1 MGNCSKCTLPFSEPE
16 DTLNNTLKIS
26 SDTIIGKYTQI
37 SPIPSLCCCKASSY
51 SNQNL
56 LDNIKLTERQK
67 KLFEKK
73 ISKVKTNSTKYSL
86 NISTNKKSTISIN
99 NNQIINEL
107 NFSPEKKYK
116 ILSNIGQGSYG
127 NVYLAMNIYTNE
139 KVAIKKIYKTT
150 DEESESEIINEIEI
164 LKKLNHPD
172 IVKVLE
178 FYKTEQAYYIVSE
191 YCSGGELFQKAETHL
206 SETQIAVIFKQILSG
221 ISYLHSNNIV
231 HRDLKLENIL
241 ISDTEYV
248 SLTGEEYLDIKIID
262 FGNAEH
268 YDKNFSTKSLV
279 GSSYYIAPEIFKK
292 NCGKESDLWSAGV
305 ILYMLIVGHP
315 PFYGDSEKKILLS
328 VKKGIYDKNYSR
340 WKNASNE
347 VKDLIEKLL
356 ISDPRKR
363 LSAKDALNHDWFKKN
378 QSNAIYYNITK
389 KEIYQCILNFLSY
402 NDNTKFQEL
411 VISYIIH
418 NMPKIKQT
426 KVAISL
432 FKLVNTNGDGKLLKN
447 ELKKIMLYFVSEEY
461 LINYD
466 IIFDML
472 DSDKKG
478 FIEYEKFLRACLD
491 EKYILTE
498 ENIKSAFNFFDKDNK
513 GFFGEEEMKNIFN
526 KEKINEQLCHIIFE
540 EIDLN
545 KNGKIDLLTFKNIM
559 LNL

>member
-1 MGNCSKCTLPFSEPE
+1 MGNCSKCTIEESE

-37 SPIPSLCCCKASSY
+37 SPVSSICCCNTNSH

-56 LDNIKLTERQK
+56 LDNIKLTNRQK

-73 ISKVKTNSTKYSL
+73 ISKFKTNSTKHSL
-86 NISTNKKSTISIN
+86 NTSQNKNSNISIN
-99 NNQIINEL
+99 NDLFINEL

-127 NVYLAMNIYTNE
+127 DVFLAMNIYTKE
-139 KVAIKKIYKTT
+139 KVAIKKIYKSF
-150 DEESESEIINEIEI
+150 DEISESEIINEIEI

-178 FYKTEQAYYIVSE
+178 YYKTDQAYYIVSE
-191 YCSGGELFQKAETHL
+191 YCSGGELFQKAETYL

-221 ISYLHSNNIV
+221 LSYLHSNNIV

-241 ISDTEYV
+241 ISDIEYV

-268 YDKNFSTKSLV
+268 FDKKISNKSLV

-292 NCGKESDLWSAGV
+292 KSGKESDLWSAGV

-315 PFYGDSEKKILLS
+315 PFCGESDKKILSS

-347 VKDLIEKLL
+347 VQDLIEKLL
-356 ISDPRKR
+356 ISDPNKR
-363 LSAKDALNHDWFKKN
+363 LSAKDALNHPWFKKY

-389 KEIYQCILNFLSY
+389 KEIHQCILNFLSY
-402 NDNTKFQEL
+402 NVNTKFQEL
-411 VISYIIH
+411 VMSYIIH

-426 KVAISL
+426 KIAISL

-447 ELKKIMLYFVSEEY
+447 ELKNVLLYFVSEEY
-461 LINYD
+461 LIHYE
-466 IIFDML
+466 IIFDLL

-491 EKYILTE
+491 KKYILNE
-498 ENIKSAFNFFDKDNK
+498 ENIKLAFNFFDKENK
-513 GFFGEEEMKNIFN
+513 GYFDEEEMKNLFN
-526 KEKINEQLCHIIFE
+526 KEKINDELCHIIFE

-545 KNGKIDLLTFKNIM
+545 KNGKIDFQTFKIIM
-559 LNL
+559 LN